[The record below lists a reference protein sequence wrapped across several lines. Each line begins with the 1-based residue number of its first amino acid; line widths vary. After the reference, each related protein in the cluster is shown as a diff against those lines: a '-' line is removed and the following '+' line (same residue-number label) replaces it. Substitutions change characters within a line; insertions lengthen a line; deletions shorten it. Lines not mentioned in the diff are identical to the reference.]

1 MINDLLD
8 LTADRLHPRKRT
20 RAFASGKLS
29 IAKGLCT
36 APILLLLAGVI
47 SSQLPP
53 LFAGV
58 LLIYFAA
65 TCLYSFWLKGQV
77 VVDVMLLA
85 SLYTSRILAGA
96 AATEIVPS
104 FWLLAFSMFVFLS
117 LALTKRYSEMMLWR
131 IEGGQRMV
139 GRGYT
144 VEDAPVLLSLGSAAG
159 YAAVL
164 VLALYINS
172 ADVEGLYPN
181 RWALW
186 MILPPFLY
194 WMSRTWLKAHR
205 GEMHEDPLV
214 FAVSDR
220 QSWLVA
226 ACMAGAM
233 WLAAL
238 H

>member
-1 MINDLLD
+1 
-8 LTADRLHPRKRT
+8 
-20 RAFASGKLS
+20 
-29 IAKGLCT
+29 
-36 APILLLLAGVI
+36 
-47 SSQLPP
+47 
-53 LFAGV
+53 
-58 LLIYFAA
+58 
-65 TCLYSFWLKGQV
+65 
-77 VVDVMLLA
+77 
-85 SLYTSRILAGA
+85 
-96 AATEIVPS
+96 
-104 FWLLAFSMFVFLS
+104 
-117 LALTKRYSEMMLWR
+117 
-131 IEGGQRMV
+131 MV